1 MINPTQLRD
10 TVIIPVLT
18 SLVTLQ
24 HDQSGGAN
32 GAAVEILLGT
42 GMQESHLGDY
52 LHQISGPALGIY
64 QMEPA
69 TEKDI
74 WDNYLAYRP
83 DLRVPVGKLAVTGI
97 DRTSQ
102 LAGNLYY
109 ATAMARI
116 QYMRITAPL
125 PKAGDFEGQ
134 AAYYV
139 KHYNAGGKATV
150 QEYID
155 NWHALQ
161 LIMLEGSSK

>member
-42 GMQESHLGDY
+42 GMQESRLGDE
-52 LHQISGPALGIY
+52 LHQISGPALGLW

-74 WDNYLAYRP
+74 WENYLAFRP
-83 DLRVPVGKLAVTGI
+83 DLRVPVGKLVVNGI

-109 ATAMARI
+109 ACAMARI
-116 QYMRITAPL
+116 KFMRAPDPL
-125 PKAGDFEGQ
+125 PKAGDIEAQ

-139 KHYNAGGKATV
+139 KFYNAGGKATV